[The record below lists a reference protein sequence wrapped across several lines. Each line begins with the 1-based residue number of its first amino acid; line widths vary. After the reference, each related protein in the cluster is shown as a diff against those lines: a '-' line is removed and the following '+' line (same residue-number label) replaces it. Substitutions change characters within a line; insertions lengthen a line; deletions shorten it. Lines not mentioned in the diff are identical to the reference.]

1 MMKKNILLLVLLM
14 GTASLVNAQF
24 GKLVDRAKK
33 EVDKVVPQ
41 KDGSNISD
49 GLKEALNK
57 GVTNAVDQLSE
68 KDGYLNSPYKVLIPE
83 DAQKII
89 KVVKK
94 VPGFGDVEE
103 QLISKMNEAAE
114 VAAKKATP
122 IFVNAIKSMTIRDAK
137 NILFGEE
144 DAATRYLE
152 TTSRQPLYTEF
163 MPIIKSSLEEVK
175 ATAYWKT
182 VVDAYNKIP
191 FQKKINPDLADHVN
205 QKGLDGLFGL
215 IQKKEEGIRA
225 DQSQRTS
232 PLLKDVFGQLD

>member
-1 MMKKNILLLVLLM
+1 
-14 GTASLVNAQF
+14 
-24 GKLVDRAKK
+24 
-33 EVDKVVPQ
+33 
-41 KDGSNISD
+41 
-49 GLKEALNK
+49 
-57 GVTNAVDQLSE
+57 VTNAVDQLSE

-83 DAQKII
+83 DAKKII

-94 VPGFGDVEE
+94 VPGFGDVED

-137 NILFGEE
+137 DILFGEE

-152 TTSRQPLYTEF
+152 TSSRQPLYTEF

-215 IQKKEEGIRA
+215 IQKKEEGIRE